1 MPRIVNHDERRQQVA
16 RVARELILRSGI
28 DKVTVREIA
37 GRAGYST
44 AVVSHYFRDK
54 KELMFL
60 VFTDTQ
66 RSAEARFRAAID
78 AEGTILK
85 GLEALLPRDEES
97 RDFWRVW
104 FAFWSMTLV
113 YDDFRR
119 EQVVQARKTVDMI
132 AELLTR
138 AGVDAGDEEER
149 LVQCQRLFAVVS
161 GIAVQAIHDPRY
173 WPLRRQRVILQDE
186 LKSLGCL

>member
-1 MPRIVNHDERRQQVA
+1 MPRVVNHDERRQQVA
-16 RVARELILRSGI
+16 RVARDLILRQGI
-28 DKVTVREIA
+28 DRVTVREIA
-37 GRAGYST
+37 TVAGYST

-66 RSAEARFRAAID
+66 RRAEARFRQAID
-78 AEGTILK
+78 AGVPVLE
-85 GLEALLPRDEES
+85 GLEALLPRDDES

-104 FAFWSMTLV
+104 FAFWSMTLA

-119 EQVVQARKTVDMI
+119 EQVLQARKTVEMI
-132 AELLTR
+132 AELLAR
-138 AGVDAGDEEER
+138 AGLAAATAEAR

-161 GIAVQAIHDPRY
+161 GIATQSTHDPRQ
-173 WPLRRQRVILQDE
+173 WPLRRQLAILRAE
-186 LKSLGCL
+186 LDSLG